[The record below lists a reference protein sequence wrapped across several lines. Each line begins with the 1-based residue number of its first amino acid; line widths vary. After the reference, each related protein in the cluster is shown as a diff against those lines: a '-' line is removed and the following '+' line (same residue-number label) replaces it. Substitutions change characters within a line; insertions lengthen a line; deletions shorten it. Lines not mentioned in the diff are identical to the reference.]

1 MRRINPIYIL
11 VILIIISYISF
22 IQVNNKKIELKA
34 NVDRLFLFKEKA
46 KVYKTL
52 SQDWNNKS
60 KIEYEIN
67 KISNIHQF
75 RTLNIS
81 RINKYKSIELKIS
94 TSEEKLL
101 ENFLNKILNENI
113 KINKFR
119 LTSNNLF
126 LEVGFR

>member
-11 VILIIISYISF
+11 VILIIISFISF

-60 KIEYEIN
+60 KI
-67 KISNIHQF
+67 S
-75 RTLNIS
+75 
-81 RINKYKSIELKIS
+81 EL
-94 TSEEKLL
+94 
-101 ENFLNKILNENI
+101 
-113 KINKFR
+113 
-119 LTSNNLF
+119 
-126 LEVGFR
+126 